1 MGYLK
6 KNNLITEDEFYILN
20 TLEENGYRARIVG
33 GAVRNFLLNKPIKD
47 IDIATSATLQQVT
60 LVFAKTNIPIIP
72 IGERYGTVM
81 LRYRDKSYEIT
92 TLREDV
98 KSFGRQAE
106 VKFTDSFEIDSFRRD
121 FTINALYMDKNG
133 ELFDYHNGLRDISSK
148 NIRFIGN
155 AYTRIQEDYLRVF
168 RYFRFVSQ
176 YGEYKVNSGY
186 LEIIHELKDKLL
198 TLSSERILNEL
209 INIFSSDDSYRIV
222 KPMSDIFQ
230 TLFATYEDPLAV
242 CHEIGI
248 FQELSPIE
256 RLCMILK
263 FSDFNKVIK
272 FNWTKYIK
280 SIISMRDTDITDIKK
295 QLKLTAVRLQ
305 KFYVKYL
312 VIRNLIN
319 NAINKAQAVQLIEEL
334 EAYID
339 AQMSLFPLRASHLSH
354 LQLQEQQLASIIIK
368 TKRFWHM
375 HDSATLKDCIE
386 FATNNYF
393 HSTEK

>member
-60 LVFAKTNIPIIP
+60 SVFAKTNIPIIP

-98 KSFGRQAE
+98 RSFGRQAE
-106 VKFTDSFEIDSFRRD
+106 VRFTDSFEIDSFRRD
-121 FTINALYMDKNG
+121 FTINALYMDKSG
-133 ELFDYHNGLRDISSK
+133 ELFDYHNGLRDIFSK

-176 YGEYKVNSGY
+176 YGEYKVNCDY
-186 LEIIHELKDKLL
+186 LEIIHELKDKLF

-209 INIFSSDDSYRIV
+209 LNIFSSDDSYRIV

-230 TLFATYEDPLAV
+230 TLFATYENPLAV

-248 FQELSPIE
+248 FQKLSPVE
-256 RLCMILK
+256 RLGMILK
-263 FSDFNKVIK
+263 FSDYNKVTK
-272 FNWTKYIK
+272 FHWTKHIN
-280 SIISMRDTDITDIKK
+280 SIISMKDTDITDIKK
-295 QLKLTAVRLQ
+295 QLKLTATRLQ
-305 KFYVKYL
+305 NFYAKYI
-312 VIRNLIN
+312 VISNVIN
-319 NAINKAQAVQLIEEL
+319 NTINKAKAIQLVNEL
-334 EAYID
+334 ETYTANH
-339 AQMSLFPLRASHLSH
+339 MSLFPLRAGHLSH
-354 LQLQEQQLASIIIK
+354 LQLQKQQLASTIIK
-368 TKRFWHM
+368 TKKFWLT
-375 HDSATLKDCIE
+375 HDEATLEDCIG
-386 FATNNYF
+386 FATNNRP
-393 HSTEK
+393 HSTEN